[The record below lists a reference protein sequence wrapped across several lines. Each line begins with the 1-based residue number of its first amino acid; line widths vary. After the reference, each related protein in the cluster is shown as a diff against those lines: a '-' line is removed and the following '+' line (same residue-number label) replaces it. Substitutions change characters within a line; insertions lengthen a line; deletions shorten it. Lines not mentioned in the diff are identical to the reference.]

1 MIFLDILIFKNS
13 FVSNDGKGGQGR
25 GVEGRIGEAI
35 MKNKGEYCQIKISLT
50 GLDVVIPNNSISPD
64 DLNDSIRK

>member
-13 FVSNDGKGGQGR
+13 FVSNDGKGGQRR

-35 MKNKGEYCQIKISLT
+35 MKNKGEYCQIKISL
-50 GLDVVIPNNSISPD
+50 
-64 DLNDSIRK
+64 DSML